1 MNYLTIIAGIASVV
15 SLIFHLS
22 GKGPNVRQFTLPITG
37 VIVGF
42 AIGRNNSDVGQGAN
56 LLLQDPYLLL
66 MLIIMVMF
74 FGLAMYMVEQSK
86 AEAKVSLIFLVF
98 LSTIVI
104 PQLVKSY
111 NEISPT
117 IATQDYLTLARAKE
131 NSGYIEDAIK
141 YLNIYSKRVNRVDVQ
156 RQVSSKINNLRSKQ
170 FKQDFVP
177 SKKSKG
183 GVPQE

>member
-1 MNYLTIIAGIASVV
+1 MNYLTIIAGVASVV

-42 AIGRNNSDVGQGAN
+42 AIGRNFSEVEQGASI
-56 LLLQDPYLLL
+56 LLQDPYLLL

-86 AEAKVSLIFLVF
+86 AEPKVSLIFLAF
-98 LSTIVI
+98 LATIVI
-104 PQLVKSY
+104 PQLMKSY

-177 SKKSKG
+177 PQRKSKG
-183 GVPQE
+183 GTQE

>member
-1 MNYLTIIAGIASVV
+1 MNYLTIVAGVASVV

-22 GKGPNVRQFTLPITG
+22 GKGENIRLFTLPITTAL
-37 VIVGF
+37 VGF

-56 LLLQDPYLLL
+56 LILQDPYLLL

-74 FGLAMYMVEQSK
+74 FGLGMYMVELSK
-86 AEAKVSLIFLVF
+86 ADAKISLIFLVF
-98 LSTIVI
+98 LATIVM

-131 NSGYIEDAIK
+131 ESGYIEDAIK
-141 YLNIYSKRVNRVDVQ
+141 YLTIYSNRVNRTDVK

-177 SKKSKG
+177 ARKPKG
-183 GVPQE
+183 GG

>member
-1 MNYLTIIAGIASVV
+1 MNYLTIVAGVASVV

-22 GKGPNVRQFTLPITG
+22 GKGPNVRQFTLPITAAL
-37 VIVGF
+37 VGF

-56 LLLQDPYLLL
+56 IILQDPYLLL

-74 FGLAMYMVEQSK
+74 FGLGMYMIESFKV
-86 AEAKVSLIFLVF
+86 EAKVSLIYLVF
-98 LSTIVI
+98 LSTIVV

-177 SKKSKG
+177 PGKPKG
-183 GVPQE
+183 GG

>member
-1 MNYLTIIAGIASVV
+1 
-15 SLIFHLS
+15 
-22 GKGPNVRQFTLPITG
+22 
-37 VIVGF
+37 
-42 AIGRNNSDVGQGAN
+42 
-56 LLLQDPYLLL
+56 
-66 MLIIMVMF
+66 VMF

-117 IATQDYLTLARAKE
+117 IAPQDYLTLARAKE

-141 YLNIYSKRVNRVDVQ
+141 YLNIYSKRMNQVKIQ
-156 RQVSSKINNLRSKQ
+156 RQVNSKIENLRNKQ

-177 SKKSKG
+177 PQRKSKG

>member
-1 MNYLTIIAGIASVV
+1 MNYLTIVAGVASVV

-22 GKGPNVRQFTLPITG
+22 GKGPNIRQFTLPITTAL
-37 VIVGF
+37 VGF
-42 AIGRNNSDVGQGAN
+42 AIGRNNSDVGQGVN
-56 LLLQDPYLLL
+56 IILQDPYLLL

-74 FGLAMYMVEQSK
+74 FGLGMYMVELSK
-86 AEAKVSLIFLVF
+86 ADAKVSLIFLVF
-98 LSTIVI
+98 LATIVM

-177 SKKSKG
+177 QGKPKAGS
-183 GVPQE
+183 